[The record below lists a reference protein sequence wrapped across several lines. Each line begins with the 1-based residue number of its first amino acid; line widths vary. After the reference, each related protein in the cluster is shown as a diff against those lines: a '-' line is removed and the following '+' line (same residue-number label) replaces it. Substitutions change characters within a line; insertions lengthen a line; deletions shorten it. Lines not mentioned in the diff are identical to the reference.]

1 MRGLDII
8 FVMDASG
15 SIHSSNFQ
23 TMKTFVHDIV
33 NSFDIGLDRVRVG
46 VMSYGYS
53 YTFHFYLNTYSS
65 KSSVLSAINS
75 LPYSGGGTDTAGAL
89 NAVRTIGFTTSYGA
103 RPISSGIP
111 RIAIVITDGKSNSYS
126 ATVSAANSMHNAGI
140 IGFAIGIAGA
150 NLNELNA
157 IASKSEYADFISSF
171 DSNLLSNLQVSLS
184 QEACV
189 GEFVS
194 LTQCSLYI
202 YFPEGSLIML
212 IFYMMQ
218 LQQISQSVR

>member
-1 MRGLDII
+1 MI

-15 SIHSSNFQ
+15 SIGYSNFQ
-23 TMKTFVHDIV
+23 TMKTFVYDIV
-33 NSFDIGLDRVRVG
+33 NSFDVGLDSVRVG
-46 VMSYGYS
+46 VMSYESS

-75 LPYSGGGTDTAGAL
+75 LPYSSGGTYTADAL
-89 NAVRTIGFTTSYGA
+89 NAVRTIGFTTSHGA

-111 RIAIVITDGKSNSYS
+111 RIAMVITDGQSNSYS

-150 NLNELNA
+150 NQNELNA

-171 DSNLLSNLQVSLS
+171 DSNLLNDLQVSLS
-184 QEACV
+184 QKACV
-189 GEFVS
+189 GKFVS

-202 YFPEGSLIML
+202 LAPQKVF
-212 IFYMMQ
+212 
-218 LQQISQSVR
+218 

>member
-1 MRGLDII
+1 MI

-15 SIHSSNFQ
+15 SVGYSDFQ
-23 TMKTFVHDIV
+23 TMKTFVYDIV
-33 NSFDIGLDRVRVG
+33 NSFDVGLDSVRVG
-46 VMSYGYS
+46 VMSYGSS
-53 YTFHFYLNTYSS
+53 YTFHFYLSTYSS

-75 LPYSGGGTDTAGAL
+75 LPYSGGGTNTASAL
-89 NAVRTIGFTTSYGA
+89 NAVRTTGFSTYYGA

-111 RIAIVITDGKSNSYS
+111 RIAIVITDGYSNSYS

-150 NLNELNA
+150 KQSELNA
-157 IASKSEYADFISSF
+157 IASKPAYVAFISSF

-202 YFPEGSLIML
+202 LAPQKVL
-212 IFYMMQ
+212 
-218 LQQISQSVR
+218 